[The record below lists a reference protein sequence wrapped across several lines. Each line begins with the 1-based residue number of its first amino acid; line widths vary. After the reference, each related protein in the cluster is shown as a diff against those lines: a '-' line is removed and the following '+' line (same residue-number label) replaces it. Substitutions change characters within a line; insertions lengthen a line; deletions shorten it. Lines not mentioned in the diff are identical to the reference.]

1 MRTIRSQAFTMKTQ
15 STGSFL
21 RVPRKHAG
29 FTLIELMVVV
39 AVVGILAAIAYP
51 SYTSY
56 VIRTNRAIG
65 AGCLLE
71 LAQWMERNYTTCLR
85 YDRTGATCAT
95 ALASAQLPALACR
108 TDLGARYT
116 FTVAAAPPI
125 TTNAYQLEAT
135 PGGAQAGDAACGTL
149 SINQTGTKGATGPSG
164 AVGCWR

>member
-1 MRTIRSQAFTMKTQ
+1 MNTQ
-15 STGSFL
+15 SAGSL
-21 RVPRKHAG
+21 LLGHRKHAG
-29 FTLIELMVVV
+29 FTLIELMIVV

-56 VIRTNRAIG
+56 VQRTNRAIG

-95 ALASAQLPALACR
+95 AVDSAQLPALACR
-108 TDLGARYT
+108 TDLGTRYT
-116 FTVAAAPPI
+116 FTVAALPAI
-125 TTNAYQLEAT
+125 ATNAYQLEAT

-164 AVGCWR
+164 VAGCWR